1 MAVWRDRL
9 TEFGDCLQVG
19 LLVCVASVPV
29 VTAAPAF
36 AAGCAVVTRWRG
48 GDYPPLVPL
57 FRDEFRRQL
66 RGGIPFTLLA
76 FVAGFVVVTDF
87 AALRAGAPGSGVLS
101 VVLGLV
107 AAFVAVVVL
116 RTCAVVSTC
125 DGWMTA
131 VRSAVRVRARSSV
144 LLVAAVITAGV
155 LVWMQPLMVFLVAGP
170 LALAAV
176 GADR

>member
-36 AAGCAVVTRWRG
+36 AAGCSVVRRWRD
-48 GDYPPLVPL
+48 GDYPPLLPF
-57 FRDEFRRQL
+57 FRDEFRRHL
-66 RGGIPFTLLA
+66 RGGILFTLLA
-76 FVAGFVVVTDF
+76 LVAGLVVATDIV
-87 AALRAGAPGSGVLS
+87 AVRAGAPGSGALS
-101 VVLGLV
+101 VVLAVV
-107 AAFVAVVVL
+107 AAFLAVVVL
-116 RTCAVVSTC
+116 RTCAVVSIC
-125 DGWMTA
+125 DGWVAA
-131 VRSAVRVRARSSV
+131 VRLAARVRPGSSV
-144 LLVAAVITAGV
+144 LLVAAVLTAGV

-176 GADR
+176 GANR